1 MDGSMCRGDA
11 TEGAI
16 FTGHGAEARAAA
28 GAGRQVRCVRRRAVV
43 RGRRLWH

>member
-11 TEGAI
+11 TEGTI
-16 FTGHGAEARAAA
+16 FAGYGAEARAAA
-28 GAGRQVRCVRRRAVV
+28 GVARQVRCIRRRAVV